1 LPGKQGWNLG
11 STEEGGFFFGRGG
24 IGNRLKTLEEKLK
37 NKNNQTISNSAEAS
51 WDPRPFPEST
61 DFFFL
66 FVCKLKMKITP
77 TKNGVYK

>member
-61 DFFFL
+61 DFFFSFRL
-66 FVCKLKMKITP
+66 QI
-77 TKNGVYK
+77 KNENYPHQKWGL